1 MTKDIEIAELEP
13 QKGGF
18 GAAIKRI
25 TKAPTAYLAW
35 AFFLP
40 ALLMFAIYAALGTY
54 PFGES
59 SVLVLDLNGQ
69 YVYFFEALRDLV
81 YGEGDFLYSF
91 GRALGGEFLGIYAYY
106 LASPLSYIVCL
117 FPKHAILE
125 ALYAMF
131 VIKCGLCGLTF
142 GYYLH
147 ATGKVK
153 GKSANVMFS
162 TMYALCAYNVV
173 YQHNTMWIDCVF
185 LLPLVALG
193 IEKLISE
200 RKHMLFT
207 VSLALAILSNYYIG
221 YMMCIFVLA
230 YSVYYYFSIPKTESD
245 VFGERC
251 HFLRSVMRVAAFSLI
266 AIAISMMIT
275 LPAVYALSFGKD
287 DFQTAGLDISNPLAI
302 IENFKKNP
310 HFKLTQRFD
319 FIDLFGKFFAG
330 AYDNVRPDG
339 LPNVYSGMLALILL
353 PLYFLNSKR
362 AKSERIGTALFIV
375 FFILCFN
382 FNPIDMAWHGFAI
395 PNWLNYRYSFMLS
408 FILIVAARRAYDS
421 LAESGPR
428 VLLATCLALAF
439 SLLVMQKMGSKGVG
453 DFECVWLSLAF
464 ITIYCIALSLA
475 TRTRTKET
483 SAMIMCVIVAL
494 EMFCSGLLGLVQ
506 LDEDVVI
513 SSYTSY
519 HEFIDEIQ
527 PIIDEVKAEDTSFYR
542 MEKNDHR
549 KVCDPYAIGIRG
561 LSGSTSTLNK
571 ETILFLQR
579 MGYSSKS
586 HWSKYLGG
594 TPLSDSLLGIK
605 YLVTKTSDSTVHP
618 SWGDIYKTDEE
629 NGYQVYLNP
638 YAMAIAYVVNDDI
651 QDLYFSDP
659 NPADLY
665 SAYEDAEYT
674 ESEDPIELPELI
686 PYEQLNNPF
695 ERMNAMVTAMLGAD
709 EEIKL
714 FKRIKD
720 VDATMNNLNM
730 SFAGGHKKYS
740 PRTTGVDA
748 SLEYKVTP
756 EVDGII
762 YCYFASNYPREAKLT
777 VNGTSYGTYFG
788 NETQRIVSLGERD
801 TARDISV
808 KLTLTQADMYIMNG
822 ETDFFWYIDE
832 AVYEEVMSK
841 LVQGNMQIEEYTESY
856 FKGTVTTSE
865 EFSTVFTS
873 LPYDEGWQV
882 YVDGEKVEIF
892 KSLDALI
899 AFEIEGEYGEH
910 DVVIKYRPAA
920 VRNGII
926 ITVIGIVLL
935 VLISV
940 YNKKLD
946 IFFEGFFGDDRYPN
960 GDRALAEAEAAAA
973 VEAAEAEAEANP
985 AEAVNTEA
993 VNTEAAEPSPAT
1005 NASSAFSAIIPDSE
1019 VLDRS
1024 APLPRR
1030 EETPKTAKEEQK
1042 PKMPKK
1048 RFSNNSSLLIA
1059 IGIFL
1064 ILQIVILAAIVS
1076 LYIETAKNQPIDNTD
1091 TPQQTTADINSLVND
1106 ILNDKLD
1113 SFIDSAVDDVYDNIN
1128 NIQGELG
1135 GIKDDINDI
1144 NNALTA
1150 TDTAKPAET
1159 EKPTEDD
1166 TLKWIVYTVKEG
1178 DTLYSICVDN
1188 GIDITSAFNT
1198 IVSVNGLDDPS
1209 VLYIG
1214 QELIL
1219 PKK

>member
-1 MTKDIEIAELEP
+1 MTKDVEITELEP
-13 QKGGF
+13 KKNGF
-18 GAAIKRI
+18 AASARRI
-25 TKAPTAYLAW
+25 TKAPAAYLFW

-40 ALLMFAIYAALGTY
+40 AALMFVIYAALGTY

-91 GRALGGEFLGIYAYY
+91 GRALGGEFMGIYAYY

-125 ALYAMF
+125 ALYTMF

-142 GYYLH
+142 GYYMH
-147 ATGKVK
+147 KTGKVK
-153 GKSANVMFS
+153 GKSATVMFS

-173 YQHNTMWIDCVF
+173 YQHNTMWIDCVI
-185 LLPLVALG
+185 LLPLIALG
-193 IEKLISE
+193 IEKLIAE
-200 RKHMLFT
+200 RKYMLFT

-230 YSVYYYFSIPKTESD
+230 YSVYYYFSIPKSESD
-245 VFGERC
+245 PFGERL
-251 HFLRSVMRVAAFSLI
+251 HFLRSVMRVTVFSLI
-266 AIAISMMIT
+266 AIAISMIIT

-287 DFQTAGLDISNPLAI
+287 DFQTAGLDISNPLAL

-330 AYDNVRPDG
+330 AYDTVRPDG

-362 AKSERIGTALFIV
+362 PRGERIGTALFII

-382 FNPIDMAWHGFAI
+382 FNPVDMAWHGFAI

-421 LAESGPR
+421 LEENGPR
-428 VLLATCLALAF
+428 ALLAVCLALAF
-439 SLLVMQKMGSKGVG
+439 SLLVMQKTGFKGVG
-453 DFECVWLSLAF
+453 DFECVWLSLVF
-464 ITIYCIALSLA
+464 ITVYCIALSLA
-475 TRTRTKET
+475 SRSHTKET
-483 SAMIMCVIVAL
+483 TAMIMCVIVAL
-494 EMFCSGLLGLVQ
+494 EMFCSGLLSLVQ
-506 LDEDVVI
+506 LDQDVVI

-579 MGYSSKS
+579 MGYSSRS

-594 TPLSDSLLGIK
+594 TPVSDSLLGIK
-605 YLVTKTSDSTVHP
+605 YLVTKTNDQTVHP
-618 SWGDIYKTDEE
+618 SWGDLYKTDEE

-638 YAMAIAYVVNDDI
+638 YAMAIAYVVNNDI

-659 NPADLY
+659 N
-665 SAYEDAEYT
+665 SEEAYAAHEDAEYT
-674 ESEDPIELPELI
+674 ESDEPIELPELI

-695 ERMNAMVTAMLGAD
+695 ERMNAMITAMLGAD
-709 EEIKL
+709 EEVQL
-714 FKRIKD
+714 FKKIKNVKVTTD
-720 VDATMNNLNM
+720 NINL

-740 PRTTGVDA
+740 PLNSGSDA
-748 SLEYKVTP
+748 SLEYAVTP
-756 EVDGII
+756 EANGII
-762 YCYFASNYPREAKLT
+762 YCFFASNYPREAKLA

-788 NETQRIVSLGERD
+788 NETQRIVALGDREAAKTIKVR
-801 TARDISV
+801 
-808 KLTLTQADMYIMNG
+808 LTLTQADMYIMNG

-832 AVYEEVMSK
+832 AVYEEVMAK
-841 LVQGNMQIEEYTESY
+841 LVQGNMQIEEYSESY

-873 LPYDEGWQV
+873 IPYDEGWQV

-899 AFEIEGEYGEH
+899 AFEVDGEYGEH
-910 DVVIKYRPAA
+910 DIVLKYAPDA
-920 VRNGII
+920 VRNGVL
-926 ITVIGIVLL
+926 ITVSGIILL
-935 VLISV
+935 ILITV
-940 YNKKLD
+940 GNKQLRRFFTKLFPND
-946 IFFEGFFGDDRYPN
+946 KYPN
-960 GDRALAEAEAAAA
+960 GDRALAEAEANTGT
-973 VEAAEAEAEANP
+973 ESNAEAPEAEP
-985 AEAVNTEA
+985 DPQEESTIP
-993 VNTEAAEPSPAT
+993 EPEKP
-1005 NASSAFSAIIPDSE
+1005 FIIPDEE
-1019 VLDRS
+1019 V
-1024 APLPRR
+1024 
-1030 EETPKTAKEEQK
+1030 T
-1042 PKMPKK
+1042 
-1048 RFSNNSSLLIA
+1048 
-1059 IGIFL
+1059 
-1064 ILQIVILAAIVS
+1064 
-1076 LYIETAKNQPIDNTD
+1076 
-1091 TPQQTTADINSLVND
+1091 
-1106 ILNDKLD
+1106 
-1113 SFIDSAVDDVYDNIN
+1113 
-1128 NIQGELG
+1128 G
-1135 GIKDDINDI
+1135 GN
-1144 NNALTA
+1144 
-1150 TDTAKPAET
+1150 E
-1159 EKPTEDD
+1159 
-1166 TLKWIVYTVKEG
+1166 
-1178 DTLYSICVDN
+1178 
-1188 GIDITSAFNT
+1188 
-1198 IVSVNGLDDPS
+1198 
-1209 VLYIG
+1209 
-1214 QELIL
+1214 
-1219 PKK
+1219 

>member
-1 MTKDIEIAELEP
+1 MTKDVELTELEP
-13 QKGGF
+13 NKGGS
-18 GAAIKRI
+18 GSVLKRI
-25 TKAPTAYLAW
+25 AKADTAYLFW

-40 ALLMFAIYAALGTY
+40 AALMFAIYAALGTY

-125 ALYAMF
+125 ALYTMF

-142 GYYLH
+142 GYYMH
-147 ATGKVK
+147 KTGKVK
-153 GKSANVMFS
+153 GKSATVMFA

-173 YQHNTMWIDCVF
+173 YQHNTMWIDCVI

-200 RKHMLFT
+200 RKYMLFT
-207 VSLALAILSNYYIG
+207 ISLALAILSNYYIG
-221 YMMCIFVLA
+221 FMMCIFVLA
-230 YSVYYYFSIPKTESD
+230 YSVYYYFSIPKTESNL
-245 VFGERC
+245 FGERF
-251 HFLRSVMRVAAFSLI
+251 HFPRSVMRVAIFSLI
-266 AIAISMMIT
+266 AIAISMIIT

-287 DFQTAGLDISNPLAI
+287 DFQTAGLDISNPIAL

-330 AYDNVRPDG
+330 AYDTVRPDG

-362 AKSERIGTALFIV
+362 PKSERIGTALFIV

-382 FNPIDMAWHGFAI
+382 FNPVDMAWHGFAI

-421 LAESGPR
+421 LEANGPR
-428 VLLATCLALAF
+428 TLLAVCLALAF
-439 SLLVMQKMGSKGVG
+439 SLLVMQKTGFKGVG
-453 DFECVWLSLAF
+453 DFECVWLSLMF
-464 ITIYCIALSLA
+464 ITVYCISLSLA
-475 TRTRTKET
+475 SKSHTKET
-483 SAMIMCVIVAL
+483 TAMIMCVIVAL
-494 EMFCSGLLGLVQ
+494 EMFCSGLLSLVQ
-506 LDEDVVI
+506 LDRDVVI

-519 HEFIDEIQ
+519 HEFIDDIQ

-594 TPLSDSLLGIK
+594 TPVADSLLGIK
-605 YLVTKTSDSTVHP
+605 YLVTKTNDQTVHP
-618 SWGDIYKTDEE
+618 SWGDLYKTDEE

-659 NPADLY
+659 N
-665 SAYEDAEYT
+665 SAEAYAAHEDAEYT
-674 ESEDPIELPELI
+674 ESDEPIELPELI
-686 PYEQLNNPF
+686 PYKQINNPF
-695 ERMNAMVTAMLGAD
+695 ERMNAMITAMLGAD
-709 EEIKL
+709 EEMKL

-720 VDATMNNLNM
+720 VESTMNNLNL
-730 SFAGGHKKYS
+730 SFAGGHKKYA

-756 EVDGII
+756 EVNGII
-762 YCYFASNYPREAKLT
+762 YCYFASNYPREAKLS
-777 VNGTSYGTYFG
+777 VGDSSYGTYFG
-788 NETQRIVSLGERD
+788 NETQRIVALGDREAAKPIKVR
-801 TARDISV
+801 
-808 KLTLTQADMYIMNG
+808 LTLTQADMYIMNG

-841 LVQGNMQIEEYTESY
+841 LVQGNMQIEEYTESC

-865 EFSTVFTS
+865 NFSTVFTS
-873 LPYDEGWQV
+873 IPYDEGWQV
-882 YVDGEKVEIF
+882 YVDGEKVDIF

-899 AFEIEGEYGEH
+899 AFEIGGEYGEH
-910 DVVIKYRPAA
+910 DIVLKYAPDA

-926 ITVIGIVLL
+926 ITIAGIVLL
-935 VLISV
+935 VLITV
-940 YNKKLD
+940 FNKQIRWFFTKL
-946 IFFEGFFGDDRYPN
+946 FPADRYPN
-960 GDRALAEAEAAAA
+960 GDRALAEEAADE
-973 VEAAEAEAEANP
+973 EAKATAEEPESEAETQSAP
-985 AEAVNTEA
+985 AEPQQET
-993 VNTEAAEPSPAT
+993 AEVELEKP
-1005 NASSAFSAIIPDSE
+1005 FIIPDEE
-1019 VLDRS
+1019 V
-1024 APLPRR
+1024 
-1030 EETPKTAKEEQK
+1030 TGNKE
-1042 PKMPKK
+1042 
-1048 RFSNNSSLLIA
+1048 
-1059 IGIFL
+1059 
-1064 ILQIVILAAIVS
+1064 
-1076 LYIETAKNQPIDNTD
+1076 
-1091 TPQQTTADINSLVND
+1091 
-1106 ILNDKLD
+1106 
-1113 SFIDSAVDDVYDNIN
+1113 
-1128 NIQGELG
+1128 
-1135 GIKDDINDI
+1135 
-1144 NNALTA
+1144 
-1150 TDTAKPAET
+1150 
-1159 EKPTEDD
+1159 
-1166 TLKWIVYTVKEG
+1166 
-1178 DTLYSICVDN
+1178 
-1188 GIDITSAFNT
+1188 
-1198 IVSVNGLDDPS
+1198 
-1209 VLYIG
+1209 
-1214 QELIL
+1214 
-1219 PKK
+1219 

>member
-1 MTKDIEIAELEP
+1 MTKDIEITELEP
-13 QKGGF
+13 KNGGF

-40 ALLMFAIYAALGTY
+40 AVLMFAIYAALGTY

-125 ALYAMF
+125 ALYTMF

-142 GYYLH
+142 GYYMH

-153 GKSANVMFS
+153 GKSATVMFS

-173 YQHNTMWIDCVF
+173 YQHNTMWIDCVI

-193 IEKLISE
+193 IERLISE
-200 RKHMLFT
+200 RKYLLFT

-230 YSVYYYFSIPKTESD
+230 YAVYYYFSIPKTESD
-245 VFGERC
+245 IYGERC
-251 HFLRSVMRVAAFSLI
+251 HFFRSVLRVACFSLI
-266 AIAISMMIT
+266 AIAISMIIT

-302 IENFKKNP
+302 IQEFKKNP

-319 FIDLFGKFFAG
+319 FIDLFAKFFAG
-330 AYDNVRPDG
+330 AYDTVRPDG

-353 PLYFLNSKR
+353 PMYFLNSKR
-362 AKSERIGTALFIV
+362 PKSERIGTALFIV

-382 FNPIDMAWHGFAI
+382 FNPVDMAWHGFAI

-421 LAESGPR
+421 LEENGPR

-439 SLLVMQKMGSKGVG
+439 SLLVMQKTGFKGVG

-475 TRTRTKET
+475 SKSRAKET

-513 SSYTSY
+513 SSYNSY
-519 HEFIDEIQ
+519 HEFIDDIQ

-594 TPLSDSLLGIK
+594 TPVADSLLGIK
-605 YLVTKTSDSTVHP
+605 YLVTKTNDTTVHP
-618 SWGDIYKTDEE
+618 SWGELYKTDEE

-659 NPADLY
+659 NPAELY
-665 SAYEDAEYT
+665 DAYEDADVT
-674 ESEDPIELPELI
+674 EGDGGADLPELI
-686 PYEQLNNPF
+686 PYKAINNPF
-695 ERMNAMVTAMLGAD
+695 ERMNAMVTAMLGED
-709 EEIKL
+709 EEIQL
-714 FKRIKD
+714 FKKIKG
-720 VDATMNNLNM
+720 VKSTTNNINL
-730 SFAGGHKKYS
+730 SFAGGHKKYAPLNS
-740 PRTTGVDA
+740 GTDA
-748 SLEYKVTP
+748 SIEYKVTP
-756 EVDGII
+756 AVDGII
-762 YCYFASNYPREAKLT
+762 YCYFASNYPREVKLH

-788 NETQRIVSLGERD
+788 NETQRIVSLGDR
-801 TARDISV
+801 TAAREINV
-808 KLTLTQADMYIMNG
+808 KLTLTQADLYIMNG

-832 AVYEEVMSK
+832 EVYEDVMSR
-841 LVQGNMQIEEYTESY
+841 LVQGNMQITEYTESC

-865 EFSTVFTS
+865 DFSTVFTS
-873 LPYDEGWQV
+873 IPYDEGWNV
-882 YVDGEKVEIF
+882 YVDGEQVEIF
-892 KSLDALI
+892 KSLDALV
-899 AFEIEGEYGEH
+899 AFEIDGEYGVH
-910 DVVIKYRPAA
+910 DVVIKYEPEC
-920 VRNGII
+920 VRNGMIV
-926 ITVIGIVLL
+926 TLLGIFLL
-935 VLISV
+935 VLITLFK
-940 YNKKLD
+940 KKLD
-946 IFFEGFFGDDRYPN
+946 VFFEGFFGDDRYPK
-960 GDRALAEAEAAAA
+960 GDRALAETAAAEAAEA
-973 VEAAEAEAEANP
+973 EAAEAEAEANP
-985 AEAVNTEA
+985 TEA

-1005 NASSAFSAIIPDSE
+1005 SASSAFAAIIPDSE
-1019 VLDRS
+1019 VLDKS
-1024 APLPRR
+1024 AHIPQRKETQKTV
-1030 EETPKTAKEEQK
+1030 EEHQK
-1042 PKMPKK
+1042 LKMPKK
-1048 RFSNNSSLLIA
+1048 RFSNRRSLFIT
-1059 IGIFL
+1059 IGIIL
-1064 ILQIVILAAIVS
+1064 ILQIVILAASVS
-1076 LYIETAKNQPIDNTD
+1076 LYIKTTKNQPIDNTD

-1113 SFIDSAVDDVYDNIN
+1113 SVIDSHADDVYDSIN
-1128 NIQGELG
+1128 NIQGELKD
-1135 GIKDDINDI
+1135 IKDDINDI

-1166 TLKWIVYTVKEG
+1166 GLKWIVYTVKEG

-1188 GIDITSAFNT
+1188 GIDITSAFNI